1 MNVTELITRADAALG
16 AGLERAVCAHHTR
29 RLTRVGWQ
37 HALDAPPGGWSASA
51 APPRPGNA
59 LEVLVDGAT
68 ALPRIAAL
76 IRSAQRHVHLAGW
89 FVTPDMP
96 LVRTG
101 EDILLR
107 ELLRE
112 VAQHVDVRILLWA
125 GAPVPLFRPD
135 RGLVE
140 DVVRQ
145 LRVAPRVQV
154 AADRKERPLHCYHEK
169 LVIVDDEVA
178 TVGGID
184 LTTLA
189 GDRYDEREHPARETI
204 GWHDAAAL
212 VRGPAVAD
220 VAAHFRLRWRD
231 VTGEQLSE
239 TAPPQPVGNH
249 TVQLVRTVPERIYHG
264 LPRGAFTILEAYSGA
279 LRMAERFIYLENQF
293 LWSPEIVRIL
303 AAKLADPPSPDFRVV
318 LVLPAHPNNGGD
330 DTRGQLGRLMK
341 ADDGAGRLLACTL
354 YALPRSANGVEPDVG
369 AQRPVY
375 VHAKIGIV
383 DDRWLT
389 LGSAN
394 LNEHSLFNDSEVN
407 LVCDDADLARA
418 VRLSL
423 WAEHLERDVDE
434 VAGDPTQVVDALWRP
449 IAEEQLARRERGEPL
464 THRLLRL
471 QHVSRRADGLR
482 GPLKGLLVDG

>member
-1 MNVTELITRADAALG
+1 MDVRNLLSRSDAAIG
-16 AGLERAVCAHHTR
+16 SGLERAVCAHHTR
-29 RLTRVGWQ
+29 RLSRIGWR
-37 HALDAPPGGWSASA
+37 HALDAPAGGWSPSA

-68 ALPRIAAL
+68 ALPRIAEL
-76 IRSAQRHVHLAGW
+76 IRGARRHVHLAGW
-89 FVTPDMP
+89 FVSPDIA
-96 LVRTG
+96 LVRDD
-101 EDILLR
+101 EVVVLR

-112 VAQHVDVRILLWA
+112 VAQRVDVRILVWA
-125 GAPVPLFRPD
+125 GAPLPVFRPG
-135 RGLVE
+135 RRQVE
-140 DVVRQ
+140 EVVSA

-154 AADRKERPLHCYHEK
+154 AADRKERPMHCHHEK

-184 LTTLA
+184 ITTLA
-189 GDRYDEREHPARETI
+189 GDRYDERQHPARGTV

-220 VAAHFRLRWRD
+220 VAAHVRLRWHD
-231 VTGEQLSE
+231 VTGEQLAE
-239 TAPPQPVGNH
+239 TAPPPPAGSH

-264 LPRGAFTILEAYSGA
+264 LPRGAFTILEAYCGA
-279 LRMAERFIYLENQF
+279 LRMAERLVYLENQF
-293 LWSPEIVRIL
+293 LWSPEVVRIL
-303 AAKLADPPSPDFRVV
+303 AAKLADPPSADFRVV
-318 LVLPAHPNNGGD
+318 LVLPARPNNGGD
-330 DTRGQLGRLMK
+330 DTRGQLGLLVD
-341 ADDGAGRLLACTL
+341 ADGGAGRLLACTI
-354 YALPRSANGVEPDVG
+354 YALRRSASGVEPDAA

-407 LVCDDADLARA
+407 LVCDDPDLARA
-418 VRLSL
+418 TRLSL

-434 VAGDPTQVVDALWRP
+434 VAGDPARVVDGLWRP
-449 IAEEQLARRERGEPL
+449 IAEEQLARRERGEAL
-464 THRLLRL
+464 THRLVRL
-471 QHVSRRADGLR
+471 PHVSRRADRLR
-482 GPLKGLLVDG
+482 GPLVGLLVDG